1 MNRTNWA
8 VITLV
13 AFMGAAVIY
22 QRIPI
27 NLGNLAFDAR
37 ANTLQHAVAQAD
49 TEILN
54 ASYRLAY
61 HCKMVV
67 VESLVIA
74 KKSINSVLDT
84 AIESLN

>member
-8 VITLV
+8 VIILV
-13 AFMGAAVIY
+13 AFMGAAVVY

-27 NLGNLAFDAR
+27 NPGNLANDAR
-37 ANTLQHAVAQAD
+37 VNTLQNAVVQAD

-74 KKSINSVLDT
+74 KQSINSVLDT
-84 AIESLN
+84 AIDSLN